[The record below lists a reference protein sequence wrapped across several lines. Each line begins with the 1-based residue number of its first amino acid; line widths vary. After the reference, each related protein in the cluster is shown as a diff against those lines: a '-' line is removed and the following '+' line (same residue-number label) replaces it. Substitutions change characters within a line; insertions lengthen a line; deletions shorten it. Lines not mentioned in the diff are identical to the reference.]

1 MLLRTVRLNVE
12 RGSKRAC
19 TSFVCLEKI
28 EGGGCL
34 PPQNLSFIRASAA
47 ACCSLHLEA

>member
-12 RGSKRAC
+12 RGSKRALRHF
-19 TSFVCLEKI
+19 SV